1 MKEKIMTKQ
10 SELPWLTEARKH
22 IGLAEIPGKQHNPTI
37 TNWLIKLKAW
47 WRDDETPWCGV
58 FVAHCLRSANRAIP
72 KHWYRAKE
80 YANYGTRLSKPA
92 YGCIAVMSRQGGGH
106 VGFVVGEVSKGGDLL
121 ILGGNQG
128 NKVSI
133 ARFPRSR
140 ITAYVWPE
148 LGNGVKSRPT
158 DRRYALPLGV
168 AARSASEA

>member
-1 MKEKIMTKQ
+1 MENEKD
-10 SELPWLTEARKH
+10 LPWLIEARKH
-22 IGLAEIPGKQHNPTI
+22 TGLKEIVGKMHNSTI
-37 TNWLIKLKAW
+37 QRWLRELGAW
-47 WRDDETPWCGV
+47 WSDDETPWCGTY
-58 FVAHCLRSANRAIP
+58 VAWCLKKAVRKLP

-80 YANYGTRLSKPA
+80 YENYGTRLTRPA

-128 NKVSI
+128 NAVSI

-148 LGNGVKSRPT
+148 LSDGSKTNPAVFRYSLPIGSAAKSI
-158 DRRYALPLGV
+158 
-168 AARSASEA
+168 SEA